1 MSEVKLVK
9 HVIDSSTSSKPI
21 FYVLDT
27 NVLIH
32 DPTSILNFDEHHVVI
47 PITVLEELDSLKSG
61 RHAVAADCRQAIREL
76 DKLLGRASPRDVEL
90 GVPIQRIEGCA
101 ANGKLSVLMTEAP
114 EDYVVLP
121 THL

>member
-1 MSEVKLVK
+1 MGEVKLVE
-9 HVIDSSTSSKPI
+9 HSNDSITSSNPV

-61 RHAVAADCRQAIREL
+61 RPSIAADCRQAIREL
-76 DKLLGRASPRDVEL
+76 DQQLGRA
-90 GVPIQRIEGCA
+90 
-101 ANGKLSVLMTEAP
+101 
-114 EDYVVLP
+114 
-121 THL
+121 